1 MKQNTKIHPFIQN
14 DILHN
19 IILIIKLIIVFS
31 ASLILIII
39 KYFFDLFFP
48 KIAILVPCIFHK
60 LIVWLINI
68 KIIKKGKITKF
79 YNGLLIV
86 SNHDKETK

>member
-39 KYFFDLFFP
+39 KFFFDLLSP
-48 KIAILVPCIFHK
+48 KISILIPCIFHK
-60 LIVWLINI
+60 LIVWFINI
-68 KIIKKGKITKF
+68 KVIQEDGHQAWSSPIYIKK
-79 YNGLLIV
+79 V
-86 SNHDKETK
+86 